1 MPAEG
6 SPGGV
11 ATPPVETPPAETPSA
26 ETPSGAVLCSVGHK
40 TAEKGRRMRTDDFD
54 YPLPD
59 ELIAQSPA
67 EPRDSC
73 RLLVLHRDGG
83 AGATGEAT
91 PLPCGGSVEHRVF
104 RDLLD
109 YLEPGDVLVANKTR
123 VLPAR
128 LVGHKAKTGGVAE
141 TLLLKRREDVDALGH
156 VWECLVNPGKRLK
169 PGAVIEYRPGGLHA
183 PESAPVVLTGEV
195 LDFVDDSKGG
205 RLVRFEPRGEGADGA
220 PLTLY
225 AAIHAAGHVPLPP
238 YITSY
243 EGDPEKYQTV
253 YAMSEEH
260 SAAAPTAGL
269 HFTPELIER
278 IRAKGCGFETVELE
292 VGIDT
297 FRLVEEDDPTQ
308 HVMHTE
314 RYHVPQRVV
323 DAVHAAKAAGHRV
336 IAVGTTAVR
345 SLESAWDAEAPAAQP
360 PVTARHFEGR
370 PDSADALGRGD
381 IVARENATTNLYLM
395 PGSTYHVVDALV
407 TNFHVPRSTLM
418 MLVSALASR
427 DQIMAAY
434 NEAIGRRYRFLSF
447 GDAMLIE

>member
-1 MPAEG
+1 
-6 SPGGV
+6 
-11 ATPPVETPPAETPSA
+11 
-26 ETPSGAVLCSVGHK
+26 
-40 TAEKGRRMRTDDFD
+40 MRTDDFD

-59 ELIAQSPA
+59 ELIAQAPA

-83 AGATGEAT
+83 DGVTGAAEAIAD
-91 PLPCGGSVEHRVF
+91 GGSVEHRHFYDIV
-104 RDLLD
+104 D
-109 YLEPGDVLVANKTR
+109 YLEPGDLLVANKTR
-123 VLPAR
+123 VMPAR

-141 TLLLKRREDVDALGH
+141 TLLLKRREDLDALGGI
-156 VWECLVNPGKRLK
+156 WECLVNPGKRLK
-169 PGAVIEYRPGGLHA
+169 PGAVIEYRAGGLHA
-183 PESAPVVLTGEV
+183 PESSPVVLTGEV
-195 LDFVDDSKGG
+195 LDFVEDSKGG
-205 RLVRFEPRGEGADGA
+205 RLVRFEAQGVDPATGEPR
-220 PLTLY
+220 TLD

-278 IRAKGCGFETVELE
+278 LKEKGVGWATVELE

-314 RYHVPQRVV
+314 RYHVGQDVI
-323 DAVHAAKAAGHRV
+323 DAVHATKAAGHRV
-336 IAVGTTAVR
+336 VAVGTTAVR
-345 SLESAWDAEAPAAQP
+345 SLESAFDAEAPVSMPA
-360 PVTARHFEGR
+360 VVARHFEGH
-370 PDSADALGRGD
+370 ADGADTLGRGD
-381 IVARENATTNLYLM
+381 VVARANATTQLYLM
-395 PGSTYHVVDALV
+395 PGSTYHVVDALI

-418 MLVSALASR
+418 MLVSALATR
-427 DQIMAAY
+427 EQIMDAYAA
-434 NEAIGRRYRFLSF
+434 AIRERYRFLSF